1 MHHQISLSSHST
13 ARSTSCNFPV
23 AEVTSRTRIYYK
35 RDISLSIDQMG
46 SILIKCSTHSYILHT
61 ATDFIFLNEIH
72 EDFKVCLQ
80 PDFEHLTNQH
90 EPNLILP
97 SLYFWK
103 RQAETI
109 MCLEVCVCVL
119 LGFPTNEVRLIV
131 RYFSVYA
138 FVCVS
143 VVLE

>member
-1 MHHQISLSSHST
+1 
-13 ARSTSCNFPV
+13 
-23 AEVTSRTRIYYK
+23 
-35 RDISLSIDQMG
+35 MG
-46 SILIKCSTHSYILHT
+46 SILIMSAYCNRFY
-61 ATDFIFLNEIH
+61 FLNEIQ

-80 PDFEHLTNQH
+80 LDFEPLTNQH
-90 EPNLILP
+90 EPNLVLP

-109 MCLEVCVCVL
+109 MCLEVGVCVL